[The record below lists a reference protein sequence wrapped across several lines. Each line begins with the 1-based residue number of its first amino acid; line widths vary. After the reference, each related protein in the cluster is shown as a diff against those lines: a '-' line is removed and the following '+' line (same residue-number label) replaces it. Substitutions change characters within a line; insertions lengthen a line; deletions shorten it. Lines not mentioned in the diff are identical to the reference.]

1 MHSRGVCRSYAVIT
15 CMMLADD
22 MLFTLY
28 TTLDLD
34 KLGILSLLD
43 MKYDSFLVL

>member
-1 MHSRGVCRSYAVIT
+1 MQDSQQPEQV
-15 CMMLADD
+15 
-22 MLFTLY
+22 TLY